1 MLEAVTRS
9 GVEET
14 GQLSRRVKRPAVR
27 CSVTAATRERFER
40 WPSLPYLRDHYG
52 YEELSFAPG
61 LLRTFSPRDF
71 DLTVTCGYPYTN
83 WVLRWRRHGQRPRH
97 VFVTQNGDA
106 VNLMTANLVVRPLEQ
121 DLSLVLVWDR
131 DELA

>member
-1 MLEAVTRS
+1 MHVAQINFLRA
-9 GVEET
+9 
-14 GQLSRRVKRPAVR
+14 PAD
-27 CSVTAATRERFER
+27 CSPEDLFER

-83 WVLRWRRHGQRPRH
+83 WVLRWRRHGQRNDLAIPIRARPPSPGILPPAIAAAAPR
-97 VFVTQNGDA
+97 G
-106 VNLMTANLVVRPLEQ
+106 
-121 DLSLVLVWDR
+121 
-131 DELA
+131 